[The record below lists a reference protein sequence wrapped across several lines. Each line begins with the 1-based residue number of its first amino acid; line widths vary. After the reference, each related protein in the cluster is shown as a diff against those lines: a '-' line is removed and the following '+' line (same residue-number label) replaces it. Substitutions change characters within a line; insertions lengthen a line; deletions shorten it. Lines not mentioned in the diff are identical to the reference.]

1 MRPLACLSTYAIP
14 QGHYSARFSNVVALM
29 LKPILLVE
37 DSSFDLELILVSLE
51 RSKLANEVVV
61 ARDGEEALDYL
72 LRRNAF
78 ASRPEGNP
86 AVVLLDLKLPKLNG
100 LEVLEV
106 IRSIDELRTI
116 PVAMLTGSKME
127 CDVEKAYWVR
137 GECLRRQTARV

>member
-1 MRPLACLSTYAIP
+1 
-14 QGHYSARFSNVVALM
+14 M
-29 LKPILLVE
+29 LKR
-37 DSSFDLELILVSLE
+37 SSLHVS
-51 RSKLANEVVV
+51 KGVPDTGTAFH
-61 ARDGEEALDYL
+61 EEALDYL

-86 AVVLLDLKLPKLNG
+86 AVVLLDLKLPKVNG

-137 GECLRRQTARV
+137 GECLRRQAARV